1 MKLFRTKTSR
11 IITTLGINSV
21 VLSVGVVIATI
32 SWYNAKQE
40 IIPNDNVPSSILT
53 SYFDPDSGDG
63 SQAYPYV
70 ITKPVHFYN
79 LSRLCAAGYDFDSS
93 TCFRVGKKN
102 IEGTGNTDYQVYAVD
117 EDGSIKSGVYSK
129 TLDMSFYNGSNIEHP
144 SLVPIGTSRHPFV
157 SKING
162 SNITIDGININGAGC
177 SDIGVFGY
185 VGSSASIRNLYFD
198 NVSIDIGVP
207 TGTDAYHTH
216 ADGKYNI
223 GYIAGHVVEEDSFSY
238 VYVNRA
244 EVTNSVAPSVI
255 GKTHYGIFGLCDSA
269 STPITNSSVSEYRV
283 DPNTVYSY
291 MNTNYSS
298 FSSKAVTTRNT
309 EYTVSST
316 AFSTAFASGN
326 SSYDLKG
333 KSSGTS
339 YNYSLSTIG
348 HQGMDTTYNI
358 SYGNSHSNMLATT
371 QVVPAGVSI
380 DTINTP
386 GTYMYY
392 DTSAA
397 KWKYYVITAGGS
409 TSSVTFNVFTISYI
423 YNSTTYYLYFDDS
436 TTSLK
441 ATAYN
446 NGTSPSTS
454 STNYWFCFKESLSSS
469 DVGVESLASVGSSG
483 RYYVYV
489 PAYDKYLY
497 ITNSTTLN
505 AGSSTAVLG
514 LSGSGN
520 TGSFAIDSIDSTIS
534 WIGTYQSNHST
545 VFAFQ
550 GSGTTIN
557 IVRPVA
563 GNEASTFAINGSGNR
578 VSSSTT
584 ASEEFQLITDISQ
597 ITNGMKVGI
606 GYPNIDETSGYYLMS
621 TTQQTNNRGTVTTT
635 VKSGTT
641 LNCVSGAVKLTVSVN
656 EQADHSL
663 QYSLFDSEWDG
674 GNGGYLYA
682 ASSSKNYLRT
692 KAAETNWTIEIN
704 DASPYN
710 AVITCQNDYTNN
722 LMRFNYNNGSP
733 LFACYSS
740 GQKAI
745 CLYKYY
751 QTSGTMYTA
760 NAANITVTISS
771 GSDVTRVQ
779 YSAYYDSDPGGLHSY
794 HDIDF
799 SRERITWDFPNH
811 QIIVAPL
818 DDTHWEKV
826 TSTAGVTNGD
836 YLIVY
841 EGDGVAFNGGIDSES
856 YDVTGN
862 NISVSISN
870 NRIPYDAATE
880 AAKFTYDSTTN
891 SLKSATGY
899 YIGRNTSSTGIN
911 ASKTIVYTNTISFSG
926 SDVVIQAQNNYVLRY
941 NDTSGQDR
949 FRYYSSNSVKAIQ
962 LYKLISESND
972 PEYIADGIEDIDAN
986 YDHNKIDVV
995 GDASFTSSSVV
1006 LTSNLSNTKA
1016 ISKWHAD
1023 NAAED
1028 GIGTK
1033 FYQTKYVGN
1042 SIVFFIP
1049 NQGTFDFGTIHFVCT
1064 STNAPVFV
1072 KGTHQGKTGWESS
1085 IGFSDNRI
1093 KCENDSQA
1101 SNTYDYTLSLNKYNI
1116 FNLSYAALNSS
1127 GNIISCYDTDG
1138 EKVLPTS
1145 TNVSLNSIS
1154 TFVLAITTP
1163 SASMSISTINLKI
1176 NNIEGNI
1183 ANFSNVGYRTAS
1195 YSSGVSTIDEE
1206 EVNNVT
1212 TASTTDFPA
1221 IIYRFD
1227 SSNANNR
1234 IYEKMVYDG
1243 TNHTYNLTFKCSVTT
1258 TIVIF
1263 NFDAEREKLYVNNV
1277 RYKES
1282 YHSITITGTT
1292 WYT

>member
-1 MKLFRTKTSR
+1 MKLFKSKTSR
-11 IITTLGINSV
+11 IITVLGINSV

-40 IIPNDNVPSSILT
+40 ILPKDNVSSSILT
-53 SYFDPDSGDG
+53 SYFDSGNG
-63 SQAYPYV
+63 SQDNPYV
-70 ITKPVHFYN
+70 ITKPAHFYN
-79 LSRLCAAGYDFDSS
+79 LSRLYAAGYAFDSN
-93 TCFRVGKKN
+93 TYFRVGKKN

-117 EDGSIKSGVYSK
+117 EDGSIKSGVFSK
-129 TLDMSFYNGSNIEHP
+129 TLDMSFYNGSDIEHP
-144 SLVPIGTSRHPFV
+144 SLVPLGTSRHPFV

-162 SNITIDGININGAGC
+162 SNITIDGLNINGAGC

-185 VGSSASIRNLYFD
+185 VSSSATIHNIYFD
-198 NVSIDIGVP
+198 NISIDIGVP
-207 TGTDAYHTH
+207 VGTDAYHAH

-223 GYIAGHVVEEDSFSY
+223 GYIAGHVVDEDSFNY

-244 EVTNSVAPSVI
+244 EVTNSVSPSVVS
-255 GKTHYGIFGLCDSA
+255 KTHYGIFGVCDSA

-283 DPNTVYSY
+283 DPSTVYSY
-291 MNTNYSS
+291 MYTNYSS

-309 EYTVSST
+309 EYSVSST
-316 AFSTAFASGN
+316 AFSTAFASGD
-326 SSYDLKG
+326 SKFDLKG

-371 QVVPAGVSI
+371 QVLAAGI
-380 DTINTP
+380 DINSVNDP

-392 DTSAA
+392 DTSTS
-397 KWKYYVITAGGS
+397 KWKYYIVTAGGS
-409 TSSVTFNVFTISYI
+409 SSTVTFNVFTISYT
-423 YNSTTYYLYFDDS
+423 YNSTTYYLYFDND

-441 ATAYN
+441 ATAYSSN
-446 NGTSPSTS
+446 SSPSTS
-454 STNYWFCFKESLSSS
+454 NTNYWFCFKESLSNS
-469 DVGVESLASVGSSG
+469 DIGVESLASIGSSG
-483 RYYVYV
+483 RYYIYV

-497 ITNSTTLN
+497 ITGSTTLN
-505 AGSSTAVLG
+505 AGSATTVSA

-534 WIGTYQSNHST
+534 WIGTYNSNHST
-545 VFAFQ
+545 VFAFK
-550 GSGTTIN
+550 GSGTTID
-557 IVRPVA
+557 IVRPVS

-578 VSSSTT
+578 VPSSTT
-584 ASEEFQLITDISQ
+584 ASEEFQLITDVSQ
-597 ITNGMKVGI
+597 ITQGMKVGI
-606 GYPNIDETSGYYLMS
+606 GYPNLDESSGYYLMS
-621 TTQQTNNRGTVTTT
+621 TTQQTNNRGAVSTT

-641 LNCVSGAVKLTVSVN
+641 LNCVSGAVKLTVSIN
-656 EQADHSL
+656 EQEDQSL

-682 ASSSKNYLRT
+682 ASSYKNFLRT
-692 KAAETNWTIEIN
+692 KSDETNWTIEIT
-704 DASPYN
+704 DTSPYN
-710 AVITCQNDYTNN
+710 AVITCQNDNTNN

-733 LFACYSS
+733 LFACYST

-760 NAANITVTISS
+760 NADTLTVTISS

-818 DDTHWEKV
+818 DDSHWEKV
-826 TSTAGVTNGD
+826 TSTSEVTNGD
-836 YLIVY
+836 YLIVN
-841 EGDGVAFNGGIDSES
+841 ENASVAFNGGIDSES

-862 NISVSISN
+862 NISVTISN
-870 NRIPYDAATE
+870 NRIDYDSTTE
-880 AAKFTYDSTTN
+880 AAKFTYDSTSNT
-891 SLKSATGY
+891 LKSAKGY

-911 ASKTIVYTNTISFSG
+911 ASKTITYTNTISFSG
-926 SDVVIQAQNNYVLRY
+926 SDVVITSENNYVLRY
-941 NDTSGQDR
+941 NDSSGQDR
-949 FRYYSSNSVKAIQ
+949 FRYYSGDSVKAIQ

-972 PEYIADGIEDIDAN
+972 PEYIADGIEEIDEK
-986 YDHNKIDVV
+986 YDHNKIDIV
-995 GDASFTSSSVV
+995 GDSSFTSSSIN

-1016 ISKWHAD
+1016 VSKWHED
-1023 NAAED
+1023 NAALD
-1028 GIGTK
+1028 GIGTT

-1064 STNAPVFV
+1064 SNNAPVFI
-1072 KGTHQGKTGWESS
+1072 KGTHLGKTGWESS
-1085 IGFSDNRI
+1085 IGFSDERI
-1093 KCENDSQA
+1093 GCENDSQA

-1127 GNIISCYDTDG
+1127 GKIISCYDADG
-1138 EKVLPTS
+1138 SKVLPAS
-1145 TNVSLNSIS
+1145 TNISLNSIS

-1163 SASMSISTINLKI
+1163 SEDMSVSTINLKI

-1195 YSSGVSTIDEE
+1195 YSSGTSTIDEE
-1206 EVNNVT
+1206 ETNSVT
-1212 TASTTDFPA
+1212 DSSVIDFPT

-1243 TNHTYNLTFKCSVTT
+1243 VNHTYNLTFKCSVTT

-1263 NFDAEREKLYVNNV
+1263 NFDAEREKLSVNNV

-1282 YHSITITGTT
+1282 YHSITVTGTT
-1292 WYT
+1292 WYA